1 MDNWRVNKL
10 ETMIQEDPNDEF
22 VMFALA
28 QEYKKM
34 GLSGKAIKWYN
45 RLKAVNPTYI
55 GLYYHLS
62 AIYAELEEEANA
74 IETYNTGIEIAQK
87 LNDQHALSEL
97 QNAKLNYELEL

>member
-10 ETMIQEDPNDEF
+10 ETMIEEDPKDEF

-28 QEYKKM
+28 QEYDKL
-34 GLSGKAIKWYN
+34 GLLEQSVKWYN
-45 RLKAVNPTYI
+45 QLKTVNPDYV
-55 GLYYHLS
+55 GLYYHLAS
-62 AIYAELEEEANA
+62 VYAELEKEEEAV
-74 IETYNTGIEIAQK
+74 ETYNIGIEIAKK

>member
-10 ETMIQEDPNDEF
+10 EAMIQQDPNDEF

-28 QEYKKM
+28 QEYNKM
-34 GLSGKAIKWYN
+34 GFLGKSVKWYN
-45 RLKAVNPTYI
+45 RLKTANPDYV
-55 GLYYHLS
+55 GLYYHL
-62 AIYAELEEEANA
+62 AAVYAELDEEANA
-74 IETYNTGIEIAQK
+74 VETYNTGIEIAQK